1 MAQHYTPIWD
11 DWPKVTQE
19 LNDQEKGR
27 LIDALVAYDN
37 GRDWQERIKG
47 NERYV
52 FPGLQARLDRY
63 TEANAGKTKNTER
76 DKTEISKK
84 TESGTKT
91 KNSKSPK
98 VYVYDKDKEY
108 INNNDKAKTCEA
120 ETELEDTAVDS
131 LIIRLNKEQIEMT
144 DTHYTELDSF
154 RTELPDDLI
163 CYAID
168 AAVGNGVRKWVYV
181 RRILQEYI
189 QNSIK
194 TVSEAKEHDE
204 KRKQGYISHSTIT
217 QKDRKPVSAA
227 RYEQREYDEKE
238 LEERLG
244 VNEIFSV
251 DWKGAS

>member
-1 MAQHYTPIWD
+1 MRIAIIGMGNMGSKYAKYIKEDSSFNMT
-11 DWPKVTQE
+11 
-19 LNDQEKGR
+19 
-27 LIDALVAYDN
+27 LVAVTRPKRDKELFVSEYIKDVLVYDN
-37 GRDWQERIKG
+37 
-47 NERYV
+47 
-52 FPGLQARLDRY
+52 
-63 TEANAGKTKNTER
+63 
-76 DKTEISKK
+76 
-84 TESGTKT
+84 
-91 KNSKSPK
+91 
-98 VYVYDKDKEY
+98 DKEY

-120 ETELEDTAVDS
+120 ETELEDTAVNS

-204 KRKQGYISHSTIT
+204 KRKQGYISHSTIP

-244 VNEIFSV
+244 VNDIFSG

>member
-19 LNDQEKGR
+19 LNDQEKGKGR

-84 TESGTKT
+84 SELGKKI

-108 INNNDKAKTCEA
+108 INNNDNAKTCETGP
-120 ETELEDTAVDS
+120 EFEDTAVDS
-131 LIIRLNKEQIEMT
+131 LIIRLNKEQI
-144 DTHYTELDSF
+144 D
-154 RTELPDDLI
+154 
-163 CYAID
+163 
-168 AAVGNGVRKWVYV
+168 NGVRKWVYV

-204 KRKQGYISHSTIT
+204 KRKQGYISHSTIP

>member
-84 TESGTKT
+84 TESGKKT

-108 INNNDKAKTCEA
+108 ITLFGHKMALLDQ
-120 ETELEDTAVDS
+120 D
-131 LIIRLNKEQIEMT
+131 
-144 DTHYTELDSF
+144 LDSSDAMDSIDED
-154 RTELPDDLI
+154 ELYEDDNP
-163 CYAID
+163 YD
-168 AAVGNGVRKWVYV
+168 
-181 RRILQEYI
+181 EYI
-189 QNSIK
+189 DY
-194 TVSEAKEHDE
+194 ADE
-204 KRKQGYISHSTIT
+204 MW
-217 QKDRKPVSAA
+217 D
-227 RYEQREYDEKE
+227 
-238 LEERLG
+238 L
-244 VNEIFSV
+244 
-251 DWKGAS
+251 